1 MEREIV
7 KMRKKDIESKIVG
20 SLEDVSPLNSQ
31 ILNAAKEEMKE
42 CKKKCGKR
50 NVFKYA
56 FVCFVCVIL
65 SVAII
70 LTVKF
75 VQKDNSGVLPDGYS
89 ELAYTSMSD
98 YFTEHGIAVT
108 AYDRL
113 FDDGLGTESGNSGS
127 DHYVSTGCNVVFY
140 NGEEVCITENY
151 DFYGTDKI
159 TVSILLSDK
168 GSAEKDLFE
177 EYIALQENMTVM
189 GTEIEYSFDEKKS
202 EGKAKFV
209 YKEYKIYMNFVT
221 SSKSSMIS
229 HLQTF
234 IILQ

>member
-1 MEREIV
+1 
-7 KMRKKDIESKIVG
+7 MRKKDIESKIVN
-20 SLEDVSPLNSQ
+20 SLEDGSPLDPQ
-31 ILNAAKEEMKE
+31 ILNAAKEEMREKKE
-42 CKKKCGKR
+42 ERRKKY
-50 NVFKYA
+50 VFKYA
-56 FVCFVCVIL
+56 LACFVCVIL

-113 FDDGLGTESGNSGS
+113 FDDGLGTESGNTDG
-127 DHYVSTGCNVVFY
+127 DHYVSTGCKVVSY